1 MAAQEN
7 HADIV
12 EYLLNNGADQ
22 ALATDVWSF
31 PLYILL
37 YVFIKVMI
45 DQRSFVNISFAHQ
58 TDVWWESRITL
69 LAVECHNL
77 K

>member
-22 ALATDVWSF
+22 ALATDVR
-31 PLYILL
+31 LL
-37 YVFIKVMI
+37 PSTTFEII
-45 DQRSFVNISFAHQ
+45 FNTIWNEA
-58 TDVWWESRITL
+58 L
-69 LAVECHNL
+69 
-77 K
+77 